1 MLASPAFGHK
11 EKSLFIYFTH
21 GQSIVRESS
30 STVDVFV
37 HFFLGCN
44 HVLDEIDGEG
54 RDNDVEI
61 LQVRVLILVKL
72 LAKDVDQELKDEE
85 DQYALVF
92 SAALM

>member
-1 MLASPAFGHK
+1 MPCSHLT
-11 EKSLFIYFTH
+11 ICFTH
-21 GQSIVRESS
+21 GQSIVGESS

-44 HVLDEIDGEG
+44 HVLDVIDGEG